1 MLVLASAAFAPSSRR
16 APPVARAAA
25 LSHVPARAAARACV
39 GALDEL
45 EGPFWDEFREF
56 AGEEADE
63 LGLTVTSV
71 AFERR
76 TLSVLAEGGSVDELQ
91 QLNQRLSGFLDNAGG
106 DTIESMPAF
115 VLQVSSPGVSN
126 TLSSDKDFAAFKGF
140 DVTVTTN
147 AEFKKK
153 TKFEGTLIG
162 RDAEFVTINLKGRL
176 QKIPIEL
183 VEAVRLP
190 TAQTEAGDPYN

>member
-1 MLVLASAAFAPSSRR
+1 MPTSVQPRSSMLSSVTRVASCPSSRSWPMKYS
-16 APPVARAAA
+16 A
-25 LSHVPARAAARACV
+25 VP
-39 GALDEL
+39 
-45 EGPFWDEFREF
+45 
-56 AGEEADE
+56 
-63 LGLTVTSV
+63 
-71 AFERR
+71 
-76 TLSVLAEGGSVDELQ
+76 
-91 QLNQRLSGFLDNAGG
+91 
-106 DTIESMPAF
+106 
-115 VLQVSSPGVSN
+115 
-126 TLSSDKDFAAFKGF
+126 
-140 DVTVTTN
+140 VTVTTN

>member
-1 MLVLASAAFAPSSRR
+1 MQTNLQLPSGIRIAVQPEAGS
-16 APPVARAAA
+16 VATETLSICVPEAA
-25 LSHVPARAAARACV
+25 LAAIGQFSVRGGILDVFSFESDVPYR
-39 GALDEL
+39 L
-45 EGPFWDEFREF
+45 EFF
-56 AGEEADE
+56 
-63 LGLTVTSV
+63 
-71 AFERR
+71 
-76 TLSVLAEGGSVDELQ
+76 
-91 QLNQRLSGFLDNAGG
+91 G

-153 TKFEGTLIG
+153 TKFEGTLVG

>member
-1 MLVLASAAFAPSSRR
+1 MLVLASAAFRTVAAPRMLPN
-16 APPVARAAA
+16 ATLHGPHARCAG
-25 LSHVPARAAARACV
+25 RRACV

-76 TLSVLAEGGSVDELQ
+76 ATASVLAEGGSVDELQ

-153 TKFEGTLIG
+153 TKFEGTLVG